1 MNNAV
6 FGKTMG
12 NKRKHRVITLAE
24 RRTNYLVSEP
34 NLDVTKFFKEK
45 LPAIQTKKTGILMN
59 KPACLRLS
67 ILK

>member
-34 NLDVTKFFKEK
+34 NLDVMKFFKEK
-45 LPAIQTKKTGILMN
+45 LLAIQTKKTGILMN